1 MRVVLIITPNA
12 PLGENIRELME
23 LEGYDV
29 HVSHNIEE
37 THQSLLQDV
46 PQVVLCDELNLNG
59 TFKGILK
66 EVKSAPNNLKLILLN
81 KDGDHSQYAH
91 VDNSIAMPFT
101 PEEISDKIGQAFN
114 ELD

>member
-29 HVSHNIEE
+29 HVSHNLEE
-37 THQSLLQDV
+37 THQSLLEDV

-66 EVKSAPNNLKLILLN
+66 EIKNAPNKLKLILLN
-81 KDGDHSQYAH
+81 KDGDHSAYPH
-91 VDNSIAMPFT
+91 VDNSVAMPFT
-101 PEEISDKIGQAFN
+101 PEEISGKIGDAFKQ
-114 ELD
+114 LD